1 VLLLLDL
8 FLLDPSWV
16 RPGGGAAA
24 ETIFYDGHCGLCH
37 RFVRFLLAEDPEGRA
52 FRFAPLQGMAFRAA
66 VPEARRAG
74 LPDSIV
80 LRAGNGALL
89 VRSSAV
95 VHALDRLGGLWR
107 LGGRLAVLLPR
118 PLRDGVY
125 DLVARLR
132 HRLFR
137 SPEESCPLVPEALRR
152 RFDD

>member
-1 VLLLLDL
+1 M
-8 FLLDPSWV
+8 

-24 ETIFYDGHCGLCH
+24 ETIFYDGGCGLCH
-37 RFVRFLLAEDPEGRA
+37 RFVRFLLAEDEAGRA
-52 FRFAPLQGMAFRAA
+52 FRFAPLQGAAFRAA
-66 VPEARRAG
+66 VPEARRMG

-80 LRAGNGALL
+80 LRSGDGALL

-95 VHALDRLGGLWR
+95 LHALDRLGGVWR
-107 LGGRLAVLLPR
+107 LAGRLLTLLPR
-118 PLRDGVY
+118 VLRDAAY

-137 SPEESCPLVPEALRR
+137 RPSESCPLVPEALRR